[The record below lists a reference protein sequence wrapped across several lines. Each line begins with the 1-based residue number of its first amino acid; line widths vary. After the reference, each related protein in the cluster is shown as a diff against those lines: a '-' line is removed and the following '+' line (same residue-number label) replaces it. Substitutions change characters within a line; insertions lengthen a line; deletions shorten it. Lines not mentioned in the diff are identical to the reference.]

1 MYIQYTYISSTN
13 LRTRSILSELP
24 IDLWNPAESC
34 GIRRGVV
41 MIQVDEETQTNNSD
55 ILWMPVDNV
64 IFVAN
69 K

>member
-1 MYIQYTYISSTN
+1 
-13 LRTRSILSELP
+13 
-24 IDLWNPAESC
+24 
-34 GIRRGVV
+34 
-41 MIQVDEETQTNNSD
+41 MIHVDEETQTNNSD